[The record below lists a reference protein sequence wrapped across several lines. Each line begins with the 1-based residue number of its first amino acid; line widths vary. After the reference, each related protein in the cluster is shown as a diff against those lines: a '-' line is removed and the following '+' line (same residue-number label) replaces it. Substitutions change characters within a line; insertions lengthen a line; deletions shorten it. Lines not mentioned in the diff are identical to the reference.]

1 MDPVRILSSKIL
13 SDAVISS
20 ARKSGARAESCLMS
34 LGLTLGSGAGIGAAV
49 GKDDMNA
56 AVRDPRFM
64 EREEL
69 LRRAG

>member
-1 MDPVRILSSKIL
+1 
-13 SDAVISS
+13 
-20 ARKSGARAESCLMS
+20 MS

-69 LRRAG
+69 AWLLRRADEPRRGQDAADGAKV